1 MVNAKKF
8 EQYLS
13 VQEVAQKLGVSHDTV
28 ARWCRDGLFP
38 NVVKENP
45 FSKRVRLRIPEKDV
59 VAVMERMNE
68 PLFS

>member
-1 MVNAKKF
+1 MVNTKKDERLF
-8 EQYLS
+8 S
-13 VQEVAQKLGVSHDTV
+13 VQEAAQKLGVSHDTV

-38 NVVKENP
+38 HVVKENP
-45 FSKRVRLRIPEKDV
+45 FSKRVRFRIPEKDV